1 MASDH
6 NGDPVAHD
14 FVSTT
19 QTPHKFQAIDRTTT
33 QPDLRLPDELWMT
46 ILETP
51 CSFSPELFEQ
61 VMLNLIKNPNIT
73 SSHLFRADIFY
84 DSGETGSHDGKPL
97 YGELLRHLK
106 IEYRPFIAHLPGYD
120 LRRTMVR
127 QLIPRN
133 PQLDKALVQTCHLF
147 QRWDG
152 DEEVNVVLYIPHA
165 QTEDEMPFYHPA
177 VSRVA
182 FFHRWNHAAVEKKA
196 AVSNVD
202 NTPAPPAPG
211 ALSLSYALF
220 PDTSLTPKL
229 QRTALCL
236 LQTVHKHGQGQLAG
250 YEKRVHLDRIIP
262 QKRYQDTYA
271 RLKAKYGRLLA
282 EQWVEVTDPGKHVF
296 EDIGIAAFLVELWRD
311 VYLFPC
317 EEGNDDSDDVD
328 RHEEADQEGVKPQF
342 PGFVDIGCG
351 NGLLTF
357 ILLSEGYKGWGFDAR
372 ERKTWSIFPK
382 AIQEHLKQQLLVP
395 RLWLDHHANN
405 SNGNSNNP
413 VSSAIDIPS
422 SWHDGIFPPGTFIIS
437 NHADE
442 LTAWTPLL
450 AYLNK
455 SSFIAIPCCSHDLSG
470 VRFRAS
476 ISTKSLAK
484 EKNISTTPAM
494 QGEALADTRLPQQQ
508 QKLQNEHSHADT
520 AGLPKRGAAE
530 TGSLSR
536 TPAQKKMPS
545 AYSSLCSYVGSLA
558 EEVGFRPETEVLRI
572 PSTRNLC
579 IVGRYYRAPGAKGH
593 DDGNGTTFSNEEE
606 EGEGDR
612 DEKRRKEEVLKE
624 LVERELG
631 RSLDTVSQDWIRRAE
646 GLAKK
651 PGSGH

>member
-1 MASDH
+1 MANDH
-6 NGDPVAHD
+6 NEDPVAND
-14 FVSTT
+14 PVSTP
-19 QTPHKFQAIDRTTT
+19 QPPHKSQAIDRTTT

-46 ILETP
+46 ILEIP
-51 CSFSPELFEQ
+51 CSFPPEIFEQ

-84 DSGETGSHDGKPL
+84 DSGESGSHDGKPL
-97 YGELLRHLK
+97 Y
-106 IEYRPFIAHLPGYD
+106 GYD

-165 QTEDEMPFYHPA
+165 QTENEMPFYHPA

-196 AVSNVD
+196 AVSNGD
-202 NTPAPPAPG
+202 DTPAPPAPG

-220 PDTSLTPKL
+220 PNTSLTPKL
-229 QRTALCL
+229 QRTALRL
-236 LQTVHKHGQGQLAG
+236 LQTIHKHGQGQQAG
-250 YEKRVHLDRIIP
+250 YKKRVHLDRIVP
-262 QKRYQDTYA
+262 QKRYQDTYT
-271 RLKAKYGRLLA
+271 RLKTKYGRLLA

-296 EDIGIAAFLVELWRD
+296 EDIGIAAFLVELWRNMHC
-311 VYLFPC
+311 PPRSQ
-317 EEGNDDSDDVD
+317 EGNDDSDEVD

-395 RLWLDHHANN
+395 RLLLDHHANN
-405 SNGNSNNP
+405 SNGNSTNP
-413 VSSAIDIPS
+413 NSSAIDITS
-422 SWHDGIFPPGTFIIS
+422 SWHDGTFPPETFIIS

-470 VRFRAS
+470 ARFRAPS
-476 ISTKSLAK
+476 STKSLAK
-484 EKNISTTPAM
+484 EKNISTTPAV
-494 QGEALADTRLPQQQ
+494 QGEALPDTRLPQQQ
-508 QKLQNEHSHADT
+508 QKLQNEHSRVDT
-520 AGLPKRGAAE
+520 ALPTKSGTAE

-558 EEVGFRPETEVLRI
+558 EETGFRPQTEVLRI

-579 IVGRYYRAPGAKGH
+579 IVGRYYRAPEARGH
-593 DDGNGTTFSNEEE
+593 DRGNRTGFLNE
-606 EGEGDR
+606 EGEGEGDH
-612 DEKRRKEEVLKE
+612 DVNRRKVVVKD
-624 LVERELG
+624 LVERELS
-631 RSLDTVSQDWIRRAE
+631 RSLNTVSEDWIRRAE